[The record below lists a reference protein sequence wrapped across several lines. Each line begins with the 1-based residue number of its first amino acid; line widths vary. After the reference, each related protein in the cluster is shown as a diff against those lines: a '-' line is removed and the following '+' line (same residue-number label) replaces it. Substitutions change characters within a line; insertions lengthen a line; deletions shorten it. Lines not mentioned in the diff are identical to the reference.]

1 MYDHECH
8 PATQRCVPDAGSR
21 PPNGGA
27 HHHPAQGAAA
37 ASGFRGMQKTHSK
50 PAGSS
55 RLPAGTTRG
64 DRGNGLVSRLE
75 ALIFLD
81 THVVVWLYLD
91 PANLLPVS
99 VQEKIQEEPVA
110 ISPAVALELEFLRE
124 IKRLAVRPENL
135 IRHLQKEIGMEL
147 VDEGFA
153 RIIQSAKSLRW
164 TRDPF
169 DRLIVGQAVASG
181 WGLITK
187 DRQIRRHFDGAF
199 WGP

>member
-1 MYDHECH
+1 M
-8 PATQRCVPDAGSR
+8 
-21 PPNGGA
+21 
-27 HHHPAQGAAA
+27 
-37 ASGFRGMQKTHSK
+37 
-50 PAGSS
+50 
-55 RLPAGTTRG
+55 
-64 DRGNGLVSRLE
+64 
-75 ALIFLD
+75 IFLD

-187 DRQIRRHFDGAF
+187 DRQIRKNFAGAF
-199 WGP
+199 WKG

>member
-1 MYDHECH
+1 M
-8 PATQRCVPDAGSR
+8 
-21 PPNGGA
+21 
-27 HHHPAQGAAA
+27 
-37 ASGFRGMQKTHSK
+37 
-50 PAGSS
+50 
-55 RLPAGTTRG
+55 
-64 DRGNGLVSRLE
+64 
-75 ALIFLD
+75 IFLD

-147 VDEGFA
+147 VDEGFI

-181 WGLITK
+181 LGLITK
-187 DRQIRRHFDGAF
+187 DRQIRKHFAGAF
-199 WGP
+199 WKG

>member
-1 MYDHECH
+1 M
-8 PATQRCVPDAGSR
+8 
-21 PPNGGA
+21 
-27 HHHPAQGAAA
+27 
-37 ASGFRGMQKTHSK
+37 
-50 PAGSS
+50 
-55 RLPAGTTRG
+55 
-64 DRGNGLVSRLE
+64 
-75 ALIFLD
+75 IFLD

-124 IKRLAVRPENL
+124 IKRLAIRPENL
-135 IRHLQKEIGMEL
+135 IRYLQKEIGMEL
-147 VDEGFA
+147 VDEGFV

-187 DRQIRRHFDGAF
+187 DRQIRKNFAGAF
-199 WGP
+199 WKG

>member
-1 MYDHECH
+1 
-8 PATQRCVPDAGSR
+8 
-21 PPNGGA
+21 
-27 HHHPAQGAAA
+27 
-37 ASGFRGMQKTHSK
+37 
-50 PAGSS
+50 
-55 RLPAGTTRG
+55 
-64 DRGNGLVSRLE
+64 
-75 ALIFLD
+75 LIFLD

-147 VDEGFA
+147 LDEGFT

-181 WGLITK
+181 LGLITK
-187 DRQIRRHFDGAF
+187 DRQIRKYFAGAF
-199 WGP
+199 WKG